1 MSPMRILLAADLHLG
16 GPVAAPD
23 AALTAQAAQARHTI
37 LERLVEL
44 SRRRE
49 VGLVLLPGDV
59 FHAPEP
65 PLGAVLAL
73 QKALA
78 AWSEMG
84 AKVFIAPG
92 NHDPWLAGGVWA
104 SWPADE
110 GLTIFGPEAQGVEL
124 ADHGLWV
131 AGMAHATDR
140 ESRDLSRLLPPPPP
154 GRTGLAV
161 LHANIASAPK
171 PGEHEPY
178 APAVLQNLLS
188 GPFALW
194 ALGHIHI
201 PQELGKHPRVLYAG
215 TPQGAHLGETGP
227 KGAWLL
233 ELNGGALSAEF
244 IPLAPLM
251 FHDLLLDDLMGLAN
265 PAALVARVREDMQAP
280 ASPWPQEH
288 CLRLKLA
295 GPSPLW
301 RVLGRETPQA
311 VAASLKRELGLAGLV
326 LDMNSLCPPA
336 DAQALSARPD
346 VLGRTLALMAEAEAD
361 DEALAALE
369 QELAKSLHPDQRRLP
384 PEERR
389 AWLRGLL
396 DEARSLAL
404 RGLWQGGGENNDA
417 A

>member
-1 MSPMRILLAADLHLG
+1 MSPLRILLAADLHLG

-23 AALTAQAAQARHTI
+23 PALTAPAAQARGTA

-44 SRRRE
+44 SRHRE

-78 AWSEMG
+78 AWSGMG
-84 AKVFIAPG
+84 ARVFIAPG
-92 NHDPWLAGGVWA
+92 NHDPWLPGGVWA
-104 SWPADE
+104 SWPAAE
-110 GLTIFGPEAQGVEL
+110 GLTIFGPEARGVEL
-124 ADHGLWV
+124 ADDGLWV
-131 AGMAHATDR
+131 AGMAHATER
-140 ESRDLSRLLPPPPP
+140 ESRDLSQLLPPPPP

-161 LHANIASAPK
+161 LHANIATAPK
-171 PGEHEPY
+171 PGDHEPY
-178 APAVLQNLLS
+178 APAGLQNLLS

-201 PQELGKHPRVLYAG
+201 PQGLGTHPRVLYAG

-251 FHDLLLDDLMGLAN
+251 FHDLVLDDLMGLAD
-265 PAALVARVREDMQAP
+265 PAALVAKVRGAIEAS

-336 DAQALSARPD
+336 DAGTLAARPD
-346 VLGRTLALMAEAEAD
+346 VLGRTLALMAEATAD
-361 DEALAALE
+361 DEALAALDT
-369 QELAKSLHPDQRRLP
+369 ELAKSLHPDQRRLS

-396 DEARSLAL
+396 EEARSLAL

>member
-1 MSPMRILLAADLHLG
+1 MTTTRILLAADLHLG

-23 AALTAQAAQARHTI
+23 PALTVTAAQARGTA

-44 SRRRE
+44 SRLRQ

-92 NHDPWLAGGVWA
+92 NHDPWLPGGVWA
-104 SWPADE
+104 SWPATS
-110 GLTIFGPEAQGVEL
+110 GLTVFGPEAQGVEL
-124 ADHGLWV
+124 AQEGLWV

-140 ESRDLSRLLPPPPP
+140 ESRDLSQLLPPPPP

-171 PGEHEPY
+171 PGDHDPY
-178 APAVLQNLLS
+178 APAALQNLLS

-233 ELNGGALSAEF
+233 ELAGGALSAEF
-244 IPLAPLM
+244 INLAPLM
-251 FHDLLLDDLMGLAN
+251 FHDLVLDNLMGLES
-265 PAALVARVREDMQAP
+265 PAALVARVREAIESP

-301 RVLGRETPQA
+301 RVLGREEPGA

-326 LDMNSLCPPA
+326 LDMNTLCPPA
-336 DAQALSARPD
+336 DPQTLATRPD
-346 VLGRTLALMAEAEAD
+346 VLGRTLALMAQAGQD
-361 DEALAALE
+361 DEALAALDE
-369 QELAKSLHPDQRRLP
+369 ELAKSLHPDQRRLP

-389 AWLRGLL
+389 AWLKELL